1 MNHCTPDNH
10 WECPVKHYDD
20 TLRKSQI
27 YRATYN
33 QPNRQVVPTERR
45 SFGSQKGT
53 SKVLDHLDHHTYIHL
68 VSI

>member
-45 SFGSQKGT
+45 SVGSQKGLVRYWIIWA
-53 SKVLDHLDHHTYIHL
+53 K